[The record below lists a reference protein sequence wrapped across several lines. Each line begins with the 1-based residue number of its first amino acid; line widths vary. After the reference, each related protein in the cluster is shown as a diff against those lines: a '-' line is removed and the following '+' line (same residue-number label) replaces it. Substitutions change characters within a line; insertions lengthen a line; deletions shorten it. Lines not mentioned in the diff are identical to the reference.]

1 MKETASSQTGPEP
14 RLVPGMGTAI
24 EHLRQQL
31 IDIGKRNRLTN
42 APVGKDRAKQL
53 DIEDERS
60 DEVFRILYLQG
71 RKMYFKACRGEA
83 DTESDSEPEDRIF
96 VPGDAEASDSE
107 PAAHH
112 VDSYLQTRLTAE
124 RLQKRL
130 LTLFRDAESME
141 EEQGISVLFLALG
154 FLRWYESE
162 ASEVERFAPLILLP
176 VDLERDSARGR
187 FKLSYRDQDLEPNLS
202 LKAMLKA
209 DFDVVLP
216 DLPEGSE
223 WLPAEYFQHV
233 HASISSQPRWR
244 VQPDT
249 IELSFYSFAKFL
261 MWKDLEAME
270 AQTGALLEKLLV
282 GGFEAAPSIFAPD
295 EDLDQRFSDPR
306 DLGHILD
313 ADTSQTQVI
322 AAARSGSNLV
332 VQGPPG
338 TGKSQTIANIIAAVA
353 KEGKRVLFVAE
364 KRAAL
369 DVVHV
374 RLEKCG
380 LGPLCMELHSHKA
393 NRKQVYAELKR
404 TLELGEPKA
413 VNEQHYERVRQ
424 VRDDLNRISSLL
436 HRGDA
441 ITGETPYGVIGRLA
455 KLGCGEVPRPDFR
468 IPDADSWGRKEFGER
483 LGAVASLAALTRQH
497 GSERSHAWRG
507 TCKRLSPMD
516 RQRLA
521 ERLPEAIRSLGSVQ
535 GALEAAAK
543 AAGVEDCARLAAVGF
558 VVDQLNALAVMPA
571 EVPDLLESSVLVE
584 QPAAVIDLCED
595 VERLQAAKSGLLVD
609 VIESALDLPWDA
621 VRLEIAASGTS
632 LFRVFNG
639 RYRESVARLRSVLRG
654 DLPKN
659 HQERLAILDRL
670 LDYRNRSRAID
681 KRGHLGRD
689 ALGYAWRQEDTD
701 LSTLLPALRWIGDQ
715 ANTFG
720 SGMAVKRQIASVPE
734 GCDLQ
739 GIADGLR
746 GANAEWLNLWQSIAD
761 ATELDLRTA
770 FDTNAIEEVGFRV
783 LAERMRAW
791 AAAPGSVETW
801 HKLATAAHRASE
813 LGLDEMRQ
821 RLADGRLSPDHARDT
836 LEFIRAESIWN
847 RMRRDETA
855 LDDID
860 GRDRTAC
867 VEEFKQLDSQLQE
880 LASQEVALRH
890 FASLPAGSAG
900 MVGIVRG
907 EANKK
912 TRHMRIRKLLD
923 AAGEAVLAIK
933 PVFLMS
939 PLSVAQY
946 LTPGKLSFDLL
957 LIDEASQVRPAD
969 AVGAICRAN
978 QVIVVGD
985 QKQMPPTSFFDRQL
999 SAEEGQDFEAAADLQ
1014 AAQVGDMESI
1024 LSLCEARGMPGGM
1037 LRWHYRSQHPSLI
1050 QVSNHEFY
1058 DDGLICPPSPD
1069 AAGRDV
1075 GMSFVYVDGEYQ
1087 RGKKRNNPREAQT
1100 VAEHVLSHAR
1110 KRPDETLG
1118 VVALSVAQRDT
1129 IRDTLEYMRTEYPE
1143 LDAFCSEGLDEA
1155 FFVKNLENVQGDE
1168 RDVMFIS
1175 IGYGKDAGGY
1185 MSQSFGPVSS
1195 EGGERRLNVLFT
1207 RARKQ
1212 CRVFASIRHSEIRL
1226 DATRHTGPRVL
1237 KRFLKFAETG
1247 EMDVPVM
1254 TGAPMDSPFEESVA
1268 MALQAYGYRVEPQVG
1283 SSGFKIDLAVYDPDD
1298 EGRFL
1303 LAVECDG
1310 ARYHS
1315 SSWARERDRL
1325 RQAVLERKGWRF
1337 HRIWS
1342 TDWFY
1347 ERESELAKLLD
1358 SIARARS
1365 TGAADPSG
1373 GSVPQRVLV
1382 ERKEPTLAGG
1392 PATAPYKEVRFPI
1405 PESGY
1410 LELHEAALPE
1420 LKHYVV
1426 RIVAAEGPVHIEEV
1440 ARRLSRL
1447 WGYKRTGRRIQT
1459 AVEEAVHSAAASGL
1473 LVYCDE
1479 GSERFLNTS
1488 DADSAVVVRDR
1499 SNVESPSLRN
1509 VGMLPSSEV
1518 NAAVLD
1524 AVRRNIGITVADCA
1538 TEVARMFGYKS
1549 TSADLRQYLERH
1561 ARTLVA
1567 KGRLNTVDG
1576 QLRLP
1581 QALPHRE
1588 PKS

>member
-1 MKETASSQTGPEP
+1 MKQTASSQPAPEA

-24 EHLRQQL
+24 DHLRQQL

-60 DEVFRILYLQG
+60 DEVFKILYLQG
-71 RKMYFKACRGEA
+71 KKMYFEAYRGTADSGSGSEA
-83 DTESDSEPEDRIF
+83 AQRIF
-96 VPGDAEASDSE
+96 VPADAEASDSG

-112 VDSYLQTRLTAE
+112 IDSYLQTRLTAE

-162 ASEVERFAPLILLP
+162 SSEVERFAPLILLP

-187 FKLSYRDQDLEPNLS
+187 FKLCFRDQDLEPNLS

-216 DLPEGSE
+216 DLPDGAE
-223 WLPAEYFQHV
+223 WLPSEYV
-233 HASISSQPRWR
+233 RRVRGSIASQPRWS

-261 MWKDLEAME
+261 MWKDLEAMGTE
-270 AQTGALLEKLLV
+270 TGELLEKLLV
-282 GGFEAAPSIFAPD
+282 GGFGAAPSIFAPD

-322 AAARSGSNLV
+322 AAARSGTNLV

-369 DVVHV
+369 EVVHV

-393 NRKQVYAELKR
+393 NRKQVYADLKR

-413 VNEQHYERVRQ
+413 VNEQHYERVRL

-436 HRGDA
+436 HRVDEFTGD
-441 ITGETPYGVIGRLA
+441 TPYGVIGQLA
-455 KLGCGEVPRPDFR
+455 KLGCGELPRPDFT
-468 IPDADSWGRKEFGER
+468 IPGADGWGRKELGER
-483 LGAVASLAALTRQH
+483 LDAVASLAALTRQH

-507 TCKRLSPMD
+507 TCRRLSPMD

-521 ERLPEAIRSLGSVQ
+521 ERLPEAIALLASVQ
-535 GALEAAAK
+535 GALDAAAK
-543 AAGVEDCARLAAVGF
+543 AASVGDRARLAAAGF
-558 VVDQLNALAVMPA
+558 VLEQLNALASMPG
-571 EVPDLLESSVLVE
+571 EVPGLLESNVLVE
-584 QPAAVIDLCED
+584 QPEAVIGLCEE
-595 VERLQAAKSGLLVD
+595 VECLQAAKSGLLAD
-609 VIESALDLPWDA
+609 VIESALELPWDA

-654 DLPKN
+654 GMPKN
-659 HQERLAILDRL
+659 HQARLAILDRL
-670 LDYRNRSRAID
+670 LDYRNRSRAVD

-689 ALGYAWRQEDTD
+689 ALGYSWRDEDTD
-701 LSTLLPALRWIGDQ
+701 LSTLLPALRWIGAQ
-715 ANTFG
+715 VKSLG
-720 SGMAVKRQIASVPE
+720 SGEAVKQQIASVPE
-734 GCDLQ
+734 VSDLQ
-739 GIADGLR
+739 GMADGLR

-770 FDTNAIEEVGFRV
+770 FDTDAVEEVEFGV
-783 LAERMRAW
+783 LFARINAW
-791 AAAPGSVETW
+791 AAAPGSVESW
-801 HKLATAAHRASE
+801 HKLATTARRATE
-813 LGLDEMRQ
+813 LGLDEIRQ
-821 RLADGRLSPDHARDT
+821 RLADGRLSPDFARDT
-836 LEFIRAESIWN
+836 LKFIRAEAIWN
-847 RMRRDETA
+847 RMRSQEAD
-855 LDDID
+855 LDSID

-867 VEEFKQLDSQLQE
+867 VEEFKELDSQLQE

-890 FASLPAGSAG
+890 FNSLPAGSAG

-946 LTPGKLSFDLL
+946 LTPGKLSFDVL

-969 AVGAICRAN
+969 AVGAICRAK

-999 SAEEGQDFEAAADLQ
+999 SDEEGHDFESAADLQ

-1050 QVSNHEFY
+1050 RVSNHEFY

-1069 AAGRDV
+1069 AAGRDI

-1087 RGKKRNNPREAQT
+1087 RGKKRNNPREAQA
-1100 VAEHVLSHAR
+1100 VAEQVLAHAR
-1110 KRPDETLG
+1110 SRPDETLG

-1129 IRDTLEYMRTEYPE
+1129 IRDTLEFMRTEYPE
-1143 LDAFCSEGLDEA
+1143 LDAFCREGQDEA

-1212 CRVFASIRHSEIRL
+1212 CRVFASIRHSDIRL
-1226 DATRHTGPRVL
+1226 DVTRHAGPRVL

-1254 TGAPMDSPFEESVA
+1254 TGAPMDSAFEESVA
-1268 MALQAYGYRVEPQVG
+1268 MALQAHGYRVEPQVG

-1347 ERESELAKLLD
+1347 ERESEMAKLLD

-1373 GSVPQRVLV
+1373 GPSPQRVLV
-1382 ERKEPTLAGG
+1382 EREEPVLGRE
-1392 PATAPYKEVRFPI
+1392 PATATYKEARFPI

-1410 LELHEAALPE
+1410 LELHEAPLHE
-1420 LKHYVV
+1420 LVHHVV

-1459 AVEEAVHSAAASGL
+1459 AVEDAAHSAAASGL

-1479 GSERFLNTS
+1479 GSGKFLNSS
-1488 DADSAVVVRDR
+1488 DADSPVVVRNR
-1499 SNVESPSLRN
+1499 SKVDSPSLRN
-1509 VGMLPSSEV
+1509 VEMLPSSEI
-1518 NAAVLD
+1518 NAAVSE
-1524 AVRRNIGITVADCA
+1524 AVRKNIGISVADCA

-1549 TSADLRQYLERH
+1549 TSADLRQCLERH
-1561 ARTLVA
+1561 AQKLLA
-1567 KGRLNTVDG
+1567 QGRLTTVDG
-1576 QLRLP
+1576 QLRVP
-1581 QALPHRE
+1581 Q
-1588 PKS
+1588 

>member
-1 MKETASSQTGPEP
+1 M
-14 RLVPGMGTAI
+14 
-24 EHLRQQL
+24 
-31 IDIGKRNRLTN
+31 
-42 APVGKDRAKQL
+42 
-53 DIEDERS
+53 
-60 DEVFRILYLQG
+60 
-71 RKMYFKACRGEA
+71 
-83 DTESDSEPEDRIF
+83 
-96 VPGDAEASDSE
+96 
-107 PAAHH
+107 
-112 VDSYLQTRLTAE
+112 
-124 RLQKRL
+124 
-130 LTLFRDAESME
+130 
-141 EEQGISVLFLALG
+141 
-154 FLRWYESE
+154 
-162 ASEVERFAPLILLP
+162 ERFAPLILLP

-187 FKLSYRDQDLEPNLS
+187 FKLCFRDQDLEPNLS

-209 DFDVVLP
+209 DFDVMLP
-216 DLPEGSE
+216 DFPEGAE
-223 WLPAEYFQHV
+223 WLPSEYFQRV
-233 HASISSQPRWR
+233 RGSISSQPRWR

-261 MWKDLEAME
+261 MWKDLEAMGTE
-270 AQTGALLEKLLV
+270 TGELLEKLLV

-295 EDLDQRFSDPR
+295 ENLDQRFSDPR

-322 AAARSGSNLV
+322 AAARSGTNLV

-393 NRKQVYAELKR
+393 NRKQVYADLKR

-436 HRGDA
+436 HRVDE
-441 ITGETPYGVIGRLA
+441 ITGETPYGVIGQLA
-455 KLGCGEVPRPDFR
+455 KLSCGEAPRPDFR
-468 IPDADSWGRKEFGER
+468 IPGADGWGRKEFGER
-483 LGAVASLAALTRQH
+483 LDAVASLAALTRQH

-521 ERLPEAIRSLGSVQ
+521 ERLPEAIARLGSVQ

-543 AAGVEDCARLAAVGF
+543 ASGVGDCARLAAVGF
-558 VVDQLNALAVMPA
+558 VLEQLNALASMPGD
-571 EVPDLLESSVLVE
+571 VPGLLESNVLVE
-584 QPAAVIDLCED
+584 RPEAVIGLCEE
-595 VERLQAAKSGLLVD
+595 VEQLQAAKSGLLAD
-609 VIESALDLPWDA
+609 VIESALELPWDA

-639 RYRESVARLRSVLRG
+639 RYRECVARLRSVLRG
-654 DLPKN
+654 DMPKN
-659 HQERLAILDRL
+659 HHERLAILDRL

-689 ALGYAWRQEDTD
+689 ALGYSWRDEDTD
-701 LSTLLPALRWIGDQ
+701 LSTLLPALRWIGVQ
-715 ANTFG
+715 VKSFG
-720 SGMAVKRQIASVPE
+720 SGIAVKQQIAAVPE

-739 GIADGLR
+739 GMADGLR

-761 ATELDLRTA
+761 STELDLRIA
-770 FDTNAIEEVGFRV
+770 FDTDAIGKVGFSV
-783 LAERMRAW
+783 LVARIRAW
-791 AAAPGSVETW
+791 AAAPGAVESW
-801 HKLATAAHRASE
+801 HKLAMAAHCATE

-836 LEFIRAESIWN
+836 LEFIRSEAIWN
-847 RMRRDETA
+847 RMRREETA
-855 LDDID
+855 LDAID
-860 GRDRTAC
+860 GRDRTTC
-867 VEEFKQLDSQLQE
+867 VEEFKELDSQLQE

-890 FASLPAGSAG
+890 FNSLPAGSAG

-923 AAGEAVLAIK
+923 AAGEAVVAIK

-946 LTPGKLSFDLL
+946 LTPGKLSFDVL

-969 AVGAICRAN
+969 AVGAICRAK

-999 SAEEGQDFEAAADLQ
+999 SGEEGHDFEAAADLQ

-1050 QVSNHEFY
+1050 RVSNHEFY

-1069 AAGRDV
+1069 AAGRDI

-1087 RGKKRNNPREAQT
+1087 RGKQRNNPREAQA
-1100 VAEHVLSHAR
+1100 VAEQVLAHAR

-1118 VVALSVAQRDT
+1118 VVALSVAQRDS
-1129 IRDTLEYMRTEYPE
+1129 IRDTLEFMRTEYPE
-1143 LDAFCSEGLDEA
+1143 LDAFCREGQDEA

-1212 CRVFASIRHSEIRL
+1212 CRVFASIRHSDIRL
-1226 DATRHTGPRVL
+1226 DVTRHAGPRVL
-1237 KRFLKFAETG
+1237 KRFLKYAETG

-1268 MALQAYGYRVEPQVG
+1268 MALQAHGYRVEPQVG

-1347 ERESELAKLLD
+1347 ERESEMARLLD

-1365 TGAADPSG
+1365 SGSADPS
-1373 GSVPQRVLV
+1373 SAPVPQRVLV
-1382 ERKEPTLAGG
+1382 ERKEPVLARG
-1392 PATAPYKEVRFPI
+1392 PATATYKEVRFPI

-1420 LKHYVV
+1420 LMHYVV

-1459 AVEEAVHSAAASGL
+1459 AVEDAAHSAAASGL

-1479 GSERFLNTS
+1479 GSRRFLNSSES
-1488 DADSAVVVRDR
+1488 DSPVVVRNR
-1499 SNVESPSLRN
+1499 SKVDSSSLRN
-1509 VGMLPSSEV
+1509 VEMLPSSEI
-1518 NAAVLD
+1518 NAAVLE
-1524 AVRRNIGITVADCA
+1524 AVQKNIGISVADCA

-1549 TSADLRQYLERH
+1549 TSADLRQCLERH
-1561 ARTLVA
+1561 AQKLVA
-1567 KGRLNTVDG
+1567 QGRLTTVNG

-1581 QALPHRE
+1581 Q
-1588 PKS
+1588 

>member
-1 MKETASSQTGPEP
+1 MKQTTSIQTGPES
-14 RLVPGMGTAI
+14 RQAPGMGTAI
-24 EHLRQQL
+24 DHLRQQL

-60 DEVFRILYLQG
+60 DEVFKILYLQG
-71 RKMYFKACRGEA
+71 KKMYFEAYRGVA
-83 DTESDSEPEDRIF
+83 DSDSGSEIEETIF
-96 VPGDAEASDSE
+96 VPGGAEAFNSG

-112 VDSYLQTRLTAE
+112 IDSYLQTRLTAE

-162 ASEVERFAPLILLP
+162 SSEVERFAPLILLP

-187 FKLSYRDQDLEPNLS
+187 FKLCFRDQDLEPNLS

-209 DFDVVLP
+209 DFDVMLP
-216 DLPEGSE
+216 DFPEGGE
-223 WLPAEYFQHV
+223 WLPSEYFQRIRG
-233 HASISSQPRWR
+233 SISSQPRWR

-261 MWKDLEAME
+261 MWKDLEAMGTE
-270 AQTGALLEKLLV
+270 TGELLEKLLV

-295 EDLDQRFSDPR
+295 ENLDQRFSDPR

-322 AAARSGSNLV
+322 AAARSGTNLV

-393 NRKQVYAELKR
+393 NRKQVYADLKR

-436 HRGDA
+436 HRVDE

-455 KLGCGEVPRPDFR
+455 KLGSGGAPRPDFR
-468 IPDADSWGRKEFGER
+468 IPGADGWGRKEFSER
-483 LGAVASLAALTRQH
+483 LDAVASLAALTRQH
-497 GSERSHAWRG
+497 GSETSHAWRG
-507 TCKRLSPMD
+507 TRKRLSPMD

-521 ERLPEAIRSLGSVQ
+521 ERLPEAIEGLGSVQ
-535 GALEAAAK
+535 GSLEAAAK
-543 AAGVEDCARLAAVGF
+543 AASVGDCARLAAVGF
-558 VVDQLNALAVMPA
+558 VVDQLNALASMPGN
-571 EVPDLLESSVLVE
+571 VPGLLESNVLVE
-584 QPAAVIDLCED
+584 RPADVIDLCEE
-595 VERLQAAKSGLLVD
+595 VERLQGAKSRLLED
-609 VIESALDLPWDA
+609 VIESALELQWDA
-621 VRLEIAASGTS
+621 VRLEIAASGRS

-639 RYRESVARLRSVLRG
+639 RYRGSVARLRSVLRG
-654 DLPKN
+654 EMPKN
-659 HQERLAILDRL
+659 HHERLAILDRL
-670 LDYRNRSRAID
+670 LDHRNRSRAID
-681 KRGHLGRD
+681 QRGQLGRD
-689 ALGYAWRQEDTD
+689 ALGYSWRDENTD

-715 ANTFG
+715 VKRLG
-720 SGMAVKRQIASVPE
+720 SAMAVKHQIASIPD
-734 GCDLQ
+734 GCDLRDM
-739 GIADGLR
+739 ADGLR
-746 GANAEWLNLWQSIAD
+746 SANAEWLNLWRSIAE
-761 ATELDLRTA
+761 ATALDLRTA
-770 FDTNAIEEVGFRV
+770 FDTDGIEEVEFRV
-783 LAERMRAW
+783 LLARIRAW
-791 AAAPGSVETW
+791 SAAPALVESW
-801 HKLATAAHRASE
+801 HRLATAAHRATE
-813 LGLDEMRQ
+813 LGLDEVRQ

-836 LEFIRAESIWN
+836 LEFTRAEAVWN
-847 RMRRDETA
+847 RMRKEEA
-855 LDDID
+855 ELDAID
-860 GRDRTAC
+860 GRDRTTC
-867 VEEFKQLDSQLQE
+867 VEEFKDLDAQLQE

-890 FASLPAGSAG
+890 FNSLPAGSAG

-946 LTPGKLSFDLL
+946 LTPGKLSFDVL

-969 AVGAICRAN
+969 AVGAICRAR

-985 QKQMPPTSFFDRQL
+985 QKQMPPTSFFDRQV
-999 SAEEGQDFEAAADLQ
+999 SGEESHDLEGAADLQ

-1050 QVSNHEFY
+1050 RVSNHEFY

-1069 AAGRDV
+1069 AAGRDI

-1087 RGKKRNNPREAQT
+1087 RGKKRNNPREAQAL
-1100 VAEHVLSHAR
+1100 AEQVLAHAR
-1110 KRPDETLG
+1110 RRPDETLG

-1129 IRDTLEYMRTEYPE
+1129 IRDTLEFMRTEYPE
-1143 LDAFCSEGLDEA
+1143 LDAFCREGQDEA

-1212 CRVFASIRHSEIRL
+1212 CRVFASIRHSDIRL
-1226 DATRHTGPRVL
+1226 DVTRHAGPRVL

-1268 MALQAYGYRVEPQVG
+1268 MALQAHGYRVEPQVG

-1347 ERESELAKLLD
+1347 ERESEMAKLLD

-1365 TGAADPSG
+1365 SGSADAAG
-1373 GSVPQRVLV
+1373 GPVPQRVFV
-1382 ERKEPTLAGG
+1382 ERKEPVVARE
-1392 PATAPYKEVRFPI
+1392 PATATYKEVRFPI

-1410 LELHEAALPE
+1410 LELHEAELPE
-1420 LKHYVV
+1420 LMHYVV

-1447 WGYKRTGRRIQT
+1447 WGYKRTGRRIQA
-1459 AVEEAVHSAAASGL
+1459 AVEDAAHSAAASGL

-1479 GSERFLNTS
+1479 GSKRFLNSSES
-1488 DADSAVVVRDR
+1488 DSPVVVRNR
-1499 SNVESPSLRN
+1499 SNVDSSSLRN
-1509 VGMLPSSEV
+1509 VEMLPSSEI
-1518 NAAVLD
+1518 NAAVLE
-1524 AVRRNIGITVADCA
+1524 AVRKNIGISVADCA

-1549 TSADLRQYLERH
+1549 TSADLRQCLERH
-1561 ARTLVA
+1561 AQKLVA
-1567 KGRLNTVDG
+1567 QGRLTTVNG

-1581 QALPHRE
+1581 Q
-1588 PKS
+1588 